1 MSHYVFAVYRNAIAT
16 VVLAPVAYFLEM
28 ELRPKMTLRIFSEL
42 FLLAF
47 LDSLIKKAEDLAFLE
62 KEDGLAS
69 LEIIGR
75 EDAVSIAAGLEYLHT
90 SHNPCI
96 IHRDLK
102 LANILL
108 DDDME
113 AKIADFGLAKAMPMH
128 KRISI
133 LRKWLALW
141 DISHMSII
149 KYSNSVTRVTY
160 IYSFCVMLDILVMG
174 KLSPDEFFQYT
185 REMNFVKW
193 MRNTTILEI
202 PKDAID
208 TRLIGNGFEELML
221 LALKIVC
228 IYGKNVRIMLYQIK
242 HWLIWSNG

>member
-1 MSHYVFAVYRNAIAT
+1 VQCTGFVTSIYTLTRNNTRNI
-16 VVLAPVAYFLEM
+16 LY
-28 ELRPKMTLRIFSEL
+28 SN
-42 FLLAF
+42 
-47 LDSLIKKAEDLAFLE
+47 
-62 KEDGLAS
+62 
-69 LEIIGR
+69 
-75 EDAVSIAAGLEYLHT
+75 SIAAGLEYLHT

-141 DISHMSII
+141 DKSRLSII

-160 IYSFCVMLDILVMG
+160 IA
-174 KLSPDEFFQYT
+174 
-185 REMNFVKW
+185 FV
-193 MRNTTILEI
+193 LC
-202 PKDAID
+202 
-208 TRLIGNGFEELML
+208 LIF
-221 LALKIVC
+221 
-228 IYGKNVRIMLYQIK
+228 
-242 HWLIWSNG
+242 W